1 MFIKLA
7 RNIPS
12 RLKGVQQ
19 KLMYSSASSGYIN
32 VDGKNL
38 FFEKNGSSP
47 HSLLCMPGAL
57 GSGRSDFSYQLDE
70 LASDFTV
77 VAFDPRGYG
86 KSKDAGRVFDK
97 AFFKTDA
104 NDGAKIMCSLGDLLC
119 SYSHFSLVVVQCCKS
134 SYL

>member
-1 MFIKLA
+1 
-7 RNIPS
+7 
-12 RLKGVQQ
+12 
-19 KLMYSSASSGYIN
+19 
-32 VDGKNL
+32 
-38 FFEKNGSSP
+38 
-47 HSLLCMPGAL
+47 MPGAL

>member
-1 MFIKLA
+1 MFTKFT

-19 KLMYSSASSGYIN
+19 KLMHGSASSGYIN
-32 VDGKNL
+32 IDGKNL
-38 FFEKNGSSP
+38 FYEKNGSSP

-70 LASDFTV
+70 LTSDFTV

-104 NDGAKIMCSLGDLLC
+104 KDGAKIMRSLGDLPY
-119 SYSHFSLVVVQCCKS
+119 SYSVFLLLLIELILVIF
-134 SYL
+134 